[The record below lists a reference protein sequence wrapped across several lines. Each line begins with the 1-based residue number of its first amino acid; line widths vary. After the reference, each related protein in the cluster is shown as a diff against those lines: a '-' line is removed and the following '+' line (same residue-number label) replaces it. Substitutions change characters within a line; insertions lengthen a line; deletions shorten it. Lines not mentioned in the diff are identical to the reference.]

1 MSDLSQEPQNRLN
14 WKKPTIGLV
23 FALVVFGFIYL
34 VYSGVQAQYHL
45 SRIKSQVQQANLK
58 NGHVTADLAAELLKG
73 IRSDVTAAHQS
84 TTGPVWW
91 AAAHIPYLGRTP
103 AAVRTVTTNLNAAF
117 AATTGL
123 ENNLRNSKPNTSL
136 SDLKF
141 ILTLSTSLNQLSAPI
156 KHGAN
161 EINALNLNGVPA
173 IVADPVRQLGT
184 GFANLAPI
192 VEDAKMFSYIAPA
205 LLGIDR
211 PRKWML
217 VFQNGAEAR
226 SIGGFPGGWGLL
238 TASAGRLKLSPIY
251 KETGVMRRPLLNW
264 RDYVTP
270 DQAELY
276 GYDLSRFSDMNVSPD
291 FPTNARLMAALEE
304 QNFGQQVDGVIS
316 MNEHALADFMQ
327 VTGSVKIHGREISSK
342 NAVDYITRGVYQD
355 YSDPKQKDA
364 AVFLIIEKTFAKFQT
379 GAIGPARLLQAFIP
393 AIHSK
398 NLHAWAKEKSVQS
411 KILKSPI
418 GGSLADVNKPT
429 TAVVL
434 INGAGN
440 KLDAY
445 VKANVRYEQGVCEA
459 DFPYR
464 DSVMKVSLNNTAPT
478 SGLPAYVTT
487 RFDLG
492 TMRPSNPGAT
502 KMLVFI
508 HVPLGSVFE
517 SAKIGGKSVL
527 PVSQGTD
534 LYRDVWR
541 FDIELPAQSTRRVD
555 LKFAEPALG
564 NDPRPSLWTQSMPNV
579 VKAKVIAGLGCN

>member
-1 MSDLSQEPQNRLN
+1 MSDLTQVPQKRLN
-14 WKKPTIGLV
+14 WKKPTIGLTAA
-23 FALVVFGFIYL
+23 FVVFGFIYL
-34 VYSGVQAQYHL
+34 VYAGVQAEYHL

-58 NGHVTADLAAELLKG
+58 NGHVTADRAAELLKS
-73 IRSDVTAAHQS
+73 IRADVSAAHQS

-91 AAAHIPYLGRTP
+91 LAAHIPYLGRTP
-103 AAVRTVTTNLNAAF
+103 TAVRTLTSNLNSAF

-123 ENNLRNSKPNTSL
+123 EDSLRNSKPNSSL
-136 SDLKF
+136 SDLKL
-141 ILTLSTSLNQLSAPI
+141 ILSLSSSLNELSSPI
-156 KHGAN
+156 KHGAI

-173 IVADPVRQLGT
+173 IVANPVRQLGT
-184 GFANLAPI
+184 GFANLAP
-192 VEDAKMFSYIAPA
+192 VVQDAKMFSQIAPA

-226 SIGGFPGGWGLL
+226 SIGGFPGGWGIL
-238 TASAGRLKLSPIY
+238 TASAGRLKLSPLY
-251 KETGVMRRPLLNW
+251 KETGLMRQPLVNW

-270 DQAELY
+270 EQAELY
-276 GYDLSRFSDMNVSPD
+276 GYDLSRFSDMNISPD

-304 QNFGQQVDGVIS
+304 QNIGQQVDGVLS
-316 MNEHALADFMQ
+316 MNEHALANFMQ
-327 VTGSVKIHGREISSK
+327 VTGPVKIHGREISSE
-342 NAVDYITRGVYQD
+342 NAVEYVTRGVYQD
-355 YSDPKQKDA
+355 YSNPKQKDA
-364 AVFLIIEKTFAKFQT
+364 AVFSIIEKTFAKFQT

-393 AIHSK
+393 AIHSN
-398 NLHAWAKEKSVQS
+398 NLHAWAKDKPVQQ

-418 GGSLADVNKPT
+418 GGSLADVNNPT

-445 VKANVRYEQGVCEA
+445 VKAKINYEQGVCET

-464 DSVMKVSLNNTAPT
+464 DSIMKVSLNNTAPT

-502 KMLVFI
+502 KMLIYV
-508 HVPLGSVFE
+508 HAPLGSVFE
-517 SAKIGGKSVL
+517 SAIVAGKLVAPTSE
-527 PVSQGTD
+527 GTD
-534 LYRDVWR
+534 LDREVWR
-541 FDIELPAQSTRRVD
+541 FDIELPAQATQNLV

-564 NDPRPSLWTQSMPNV
+564 NEPRPTLWTQSMPNLV
-579 VKAKVIAGLGCN
+579 EAKVIAGLGCK

>member
-1 MSDLSQEPQNRLN
+1 MSDLTQVPQKRLP
-14 WKKPTIGLV
+14 WKKPTIGLAV
-23 FALVVFGFIYL
+23 AFIVFGFIYL
-34 VYSGVQAQYHL
+34 VYSGVQAEYHL

-58 NGHVTADLAAELLKG
+58 NGHVTADRAAELLKS
-73 IRSDVTAAHQS
+73 IRSDVTVAHQS

-91 AAAHIPYLGRTP
+91 LSAHIPYLGRTP
-103 AAVRTVTTNLNAAF
+103 TAVRAVTSNLNSAF

-123 ENNLRNSKPNTSL
+123 EDSLRNSKPNSSLTDLKLILSL
-136 SDLKF
+136 S
-141 ILTLSTSLNQLSAPI
+141 SSLNELSSPI
-156 KHGAN
+156 KHGAI

-173 IVADPVRQLGT
+173 IVANPVRQLGT
-184 GFANLAPI
+184 GFANLAP
-192 VEDAKMFSYIAPA
+192 VVQDAKMFSQIAPA

-226 SIGGFPGGWGLL
+226 SIGGFPGGWGIL
-238 TASAGRLKLSPIY
+238 TASAGRLKLSPLY
-251 KETGVMRRPLLNW
+251 KETGLMRQPLVNW

-270 DQAELY
+270 EQAELY
-276 GYDLSRFSDMNVSPD
+276 GYDLSRFSDMNISPD

-304 QNFGQQVDGVIS
+304 QNIGQQVDGVLS
-316 MNEHALADFMQ
+316 MNEHALANFMQ
-327 VTGSVKIHGREISSK
+327 VTGPVKIHGREISSK
-342 NAVDYITRGVYQD
+342 NAVEYVTRGVYQD
-355 YSDPKQKDA
+355 YSNPKQKDA
-364 AVFLIIEKTFAKFQT
+364 AVFSIIEKTFAKFQT

-393 AIHSK
+393 AIHSN
-398 NLHAWAKEKSVQS
+398 NLHAWAKDKPVQQ

-418 GGSLADVNKPT
+418 GGSLADVNNPT

-445 VKANVRYEQGVCEA
+445 VKAKINYEQGVCET

-464 DSVMKVSLNNTAPT
+464 DSIMKVSLNNTAPT

-502 KMLVFI
+502 KMLVYV
-508 HVPLGSVFE
+508 HAPLGSVFE
-517 SAKIGGKSVL
+517 SAKVAGKLVAPTSE
-527 PVSQGTD
+527 GTD
-534 LYRDVWR
+534 LDREVWR
-541 FDIELPAQSTRRVD
+541 FDIELPAQATQNLV

-564 NDPRPSLWTQSMPNV
+564 NEPRPTLWTQSMPNLV
-579 VKAKVIAGLGCN
+579 EAKVIAGLGCK

>member
-1 MSDLSQEPQNRLN
+1 MSDLTQVPQKRLP
-14 WKKPTIGLV
+14 WKKPTIGLAV
-23 FALVVFGFIYL
+23 AFIVFGFIYL
-34 VYSGVQAQYHL
+34 VYSGVQAEYHL

-58 NGHVTADLAAELLKG
+58 NGHVTADRAAELLKS
-73 IRSDVTAAHQS
+73 IRSDVTVAHQS

-91 AAAHIPYLGRTP
+91 LSAHIPYLGRTP
-103 AAVRTVTTNLNAAF
+103 TAVRTLTSNLNSAF
-117 AATTGL
+117 SATTGL
-123 ENNLRNSKPNTSL
+123 EDSLRNSKPNSSL
-136 SDLKF
+136 SDLKL
-141 ILTLSTSLNQLSAPI
+141 ILSLSSSLNELSSPI
-156 KHGAN
+156 KHGAI

-173 IVADPVRQLGT
+173 IVANPVRQLGA
-184 GFANLAPI
+184 GFANLAP
-192 VEDAKMFSYIAPA
+192 VVQDAKMFSQIAPA

-226 SIGGFPGGWGLL
+226 SIGGFPGGWGIL
-238 TASAGRLKLSPIY
+238 TASAGRLKLSPLY
-251 KETGVMRRPLLNW
+251 KETGLMRQPLVNW

-270 DQAELY
+270 EQAELY
-276 GYDLSRFSDMNVSPD
+276 GYDLSRFSDMNISPD

-304 QNFGQQVDGVIS
+304 QNIGQQVDGVLS
-316 MNEHALADFMQ
+316 MNEHALANFMQ
-327 VTGSVKIHGREISSK
+327 VTGPVKIHGREISSK
-342 NAVDYITRGVYQD
+342 NAVEYVTRGVYQD
-355 YSDPKQKDA
+355 YSNPKQKDA
-364 AVFLIIEKTFAKFQT
+364 AVFSIIEKTFAKFQT

-393 AIHSK
+393 AIHSN
-398 NLHAWAKEKSVQS
+398 NLHAWAKDKPVQQ

-418 GGSLADVNKPT
+418 GGSLADVNNPT

-445 VKANVRYEQGVCEA
+445 VKAKINYEQGVCET

-464 DSVMKVSLNNTAPT
+464 DSIMKVSLNNTAPT

-502 KMLVFI
+502 KMLVYV
-508 HVPLGSVFE
+508 HAPLGSVFE
-517 SAKIGGKSVL
+517 SAKVAGKLLAPTSE
-527 PVSQGTD
+527 GTD
-534 LYRDVWR
+534 LDREVWR
-541 FDIELPAQSTRRVD
+541 FDIELPAQATQNLV

-564 NDPRPSLWTQSMPNV
+564 NEPRPTLWTQSMPNLV
-579 VKAKVIAGLGCN
+579 EAKVIAGLGCK

>member
-1 MSDLSQEPQNRLN
+1 MSELSQGSKNRLH
-14 WKKPTIGLV
+14 WKKPTLGLV
-23 FALVVFGFIYL
+23 VAFIIFGFIYL
-34 VYSGVQAQYHL
+34 VYSGVQAEYHL
-45 SRIKSQVQQANLK
+45 SRIKSQVLQANLK
-58 NGHVTADLAAELLKG
+58 NGHVTADRAAELLKG
-73 IRSDVTAAHQS
+73 IRSDVATAHQS

-91 AAAHIPYLGRTP
+91 AAAHIPFIGRTP
-103 AAVRTVTTNLNAAF
+103 TAVRTVTSNLNDTF
-117 AATTGL
+117 IATAGL
-123 ENNLRNSKPNTSL
+123 EETLRNSKPSTSL

-141 ILTLSTSLNQLSAPI
+141 ILTLSNSLNQLSSPI
-156 KHGAN
+156 KHGASA
-161 EINALNLNGVPA
+161 INALNLSGVPA
-173 IVADPVRQLGT
+173 IVADPVRQLGS
-184 GFANLAPI
+184 GFANLAP
-192 VEDAKMFSYIAPA
+192 VTEDAKMFSQIAPA

-226 SIGGFPGGWGLL
+226 SIGGFPGGWGIL
-238 TASAGRLKLSPIY
+238 TASAGRLKLSPLY
-251 KETGVMRRPLLNW
+251 KETGLMRQPLLNW

-276 GYDLSRFSDMNVSPD
+276 GYDLSRFSDMNISPD
-291 FPTNARLMAALEE
+291 FPTNARLMVALEE
-304 QNFGQQVDGVIS
+304 QNFGEQVDGVLS
-316 MNEHALADFMQ
+316 MNEHALANFMQ
-327 VTGSVKIHGREISSK
+327 VTGPVKVHGHEVSSA
-342 NAVDYITRGVYQD
+342 NAVEYVTRGVYQD

-398 NLHAWAKEKSVQS
+398 NLHAWAKDKTVQR

-502 KMLVFI
+502 KMLVYI
-508 HVPLGSVFE
+508 HAPLGSVFE
-517 SAKIGGKSVL
+517 SAKLAGKSVL

-534 LYRDVWR
+534 LYREVWR
-541 FDIELPAQSTRRVD
+541 FDLELPAQSTRSVE

-564 NDPRPSLWTQSMPNV
+564 NEPRPTLWTQSMPNE
-579 VKAKVIAGLGCN
+579 VKAKVIAGLGCK

>member
-1 MSDLSQEPQNRLN
+1 MSDLTQVPQKRLP
-14 WKKPTIGLV
+14 WKKPTIGLAV
-23 FALVVFGFIYL
+23 AFIVFGFIYL
-34 VYSGVQAQYHL
+34 VYSGVQAEYHL

-58 NGHVTADLAAELLKG
+58 NGHVTADRAAELLKS
-73 IRSDVTAAHQS
+73 IRSDVTVAHQS

-91 AAAHIPYLGRTP
+91 LSAHIPYLGRTP
-103 AAVRTVTTNLNAAF
+103 TAVRAVTSNLNSAF

-123 ENNLRNSKPNTSL
+123 EDSLRNSKPNSSLTDLKLILSL
-136 SDLKF
+136 S
-141 ILTLSTSLNQLSAPI
+141 SSLNELSSPI
-156 KHGAN
+156 KHGAI

-173 IVADPVRQLGT
+173 IVANPVRQLGT
-184 GFANLAPI
+184 GFANLAP
-192 VEDAKMFSYIAPA
+192 VVQDAKMFSQIAPA

-226 SIGGFPGGWGLL
+226 SIGGFPGGWGIL
-238 TASAGRLKLSPIY
+238 TASAGRLKLSPLY
-251 KETGVMRRPLLNW
+251 KETGLMRQPLVNW
-264 RDYVTP
+264 REYVTP
-270 DQAELY
+270 EQAELY
-276 GYDLSRFSDMNVSPD
+276 GYDLSRFSDMNISPD

-304 QNFGQQVDGVIS
+304 QNIGQQVDGVLS
-316 MNEHALADFMQ
+316 MNEHALANFMQ
-327 VTGSVKIHGREISSK
+327 VTGPVKIHGREISSK
-342 NAVDYITRGVYQD
+342 NAVEYVTRGVYQD
-355 YSDPKQKDA
+355 YSNPKQKDA
-364 AVFLIIEKTFAKFQT
+364 AVFSIIEKTFAKFQT

-393 AIHSK
+393 AIHSN
-398 NLHAWAKEKSVQS
+398 NLHAWAKDKPVQQ

-418 GGSLADVNKPT
+418 GGSLADVNNPT

-445 VKANVRYEQGVCEA
+445 VKAKINYEQGVCET

-464 DSVMKVSLNNTAPT
+464 DSIMKVSLNNTAPT

-502 KMLVFI
+502 KMLVYV
-508 HVPLGSVFE
+508 HAPLGSVFE
-517 SAKIGGKSVL
+517 SAKVAGKLVAPTSE
-527 PVSQGTD
+527 GTD
-534 LYRDVWR
+534 LDREVWR
-541 FDIELPAQSTRRVD
+541 FDIELPAQATQNLV

-564 NDPRPSLWTQSMPNV
+564 NEPRPTLWTQSMPNLV
-579 VKAKVIAGLGCN
+579 EAKVIAGLGCK